1 MILHRLATGLCL
13 LLLLSA
19 PLCVQAK
26 EASVPAQPHAEKS
39 TKKDC
44 MSLLQRSVLQDASI
58 IFQTSF
64 QEDSS
69 SEFPSAER

>member
-1 MILHRLATGLCL
+1 MTLHRLATGLCL

-39 TKKDC
+39 TKKAAPA
-44 MSLLQRSVLQDASI
+44 SVEKAEGKDSAKKDALDALP
-58 IFQTSF
+58 
-64 QEDSS
+64 EW
-69 SEFPSAER
+69 